1 MRQQKTGRKNG
12 AFAGALDGCKTA
24 RRKEQWVTVRLLCVN
39 SELQVNTSASR
50 WPTLHE
56 KGERRFMKQWFIEAA
71 SGTGQARQNCQLYK
85 QREEKLSSFQ
95 HNFIRPGEVKCA
107 AKICFIMKQKR
118 QNRMRQ

>member
-12 AFAGALDGCKTA
+12 AFIVTLDGCKTA
-24 RRKEQWVTVRLLCVN
+24 RRKEQPVTVRLLCVN
-39 SELQVNTSASR
+39 SELQVNPSVSR

-71 SGTGQARQNCQLYK
+71 SATGQTKQNYQLYK

-95 HNFIRPGEVKCA
+95 HNFSR
-107 AKICFIMKQKR
+107 
-118 QNRMRQ
+118 RMN